1 MFSHL
6 GIGGPY
12 WGVDASEY
20 LIGMSMVPKS
30 ARDKEIEQF
39 ALELKKNPKLRNWC
53 ALLIQAS
60 IGQLESNTWEKA
72 FAIKGE
78 PSAGVVVEDTQAL
91 QRQYEKALAD
101 RNRLIQTIMGKS
113 IHAFIPF
120 WEERVAEEL
129 LRLTEEGVLTKTAI
143 ERAFESEPKFADFF
157 HAAIARQLAQTTT
170 ELTR

>member
-30 ARDKEIEQF
+30 ARDKEIEQL
-39 ALELKKNPKLRNWC
+39 ALELKNNLKLRTWC
-53 ALLIQAS
+53 ALLIQES
-60 IGQLESNTWEKA
+60 IRNLENNAWEKA
-72 FAIKGE
+72 LAIKRKT
-78 PSAGVVVEDTQAL
+78 SAGVVAENTQAL
-91 QRQYEKALAD
+91 QRQQEKTLAD

-129 LRLTEEGVLTKTAI
+129 LRLTEEGVLPQTAI
-143 ERAFESEPKFADFF
+143 EQAFETEPRFTNFF
-157 HAAIARQLAQTTT
+157 QAAIARQLSQTT
-170 ELTR
+170 E